1 MSCDEKYILG
11 YTDYI
16 LRFPSMVRFD
26 KIYGIQFHPE
36 KVALMAYKSF
46 KKNFIKVLKC
56 FFKKNYSNFN
66 FKKMMN

>member
-16 LRFPSMVRFD
+16 LRFPSIVRFD

-36 KVALMAYKSF
+36 KSSMNGINL
-46 KKNFIKVLKC
+46 LKEILLK
-56 FFKKNYSNFN
+56 F
-66 FKKMMN
+66 

>member
-36 KVALMAYKSF
+36 KVALMA
-46 KKNFIKVLKC
+46 
-56 FFKKNYSNFN
+56 
-66 FKKMMN
+66 